1 MVKPFGFDR
10 SWTFPVPPAD
20 LWDILLRTDDYPRW
34 WRWLREF
41 ESDGL
46 TEGAAARCVV
56 RGPFPYSLNF
66 TVNVLEIGPGRLV
79 RTEVTGDLAGPAR
92 LEIAADGDGSAAR
105 LLWEL
110 ELCSPVLR
118 ELARWA
124 RPLMEW
130 GHGWVVD
137 NGVRQFRSRAL
148 GS

>member
-1 MVKPFGFDR
+1 MRPFTFDR
-10 SWTFPVPPAD
+10 SWDFAVAPEE
-20 LWDILLRTDDYPRW
+20 LWAVLQRTDEYTTW

-41 ESDGL
+41 EAGEL
-46 TEGAAARCVV
+46 AEGTAARCVV

-66 TVNVLEIGPGRLV
+66 TVNVVEIVPSQLV

-92 LEIAADGDGSAAR
+92 LEVQPDAAGCTAR
-105 LLWEL
+105 LVWEV
-110 ELCSPVLR
+110 EACSPILR

-137 NGVRQFRSRAL
+137 NGVRQFRRVH
-148 GS
+148 GYR